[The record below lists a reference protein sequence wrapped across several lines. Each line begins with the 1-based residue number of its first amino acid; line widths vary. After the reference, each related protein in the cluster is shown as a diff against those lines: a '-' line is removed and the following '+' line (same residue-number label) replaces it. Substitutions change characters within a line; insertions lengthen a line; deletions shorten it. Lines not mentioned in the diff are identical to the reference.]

1 MQAQWPF
8 TYKKMILLLD
18 LAPVVLP
25 DPSKRLRF
33 LAMLCLQWQLIGRVN
48 NTQKVQVHN
57 FSFSNDQPQTIRCR
71 LTWSKNISEERKAP
85 QQMLI
90 GSMESKICVLQ
101 ALASYLEQ
109 QFEATASTRESFI
122 FGTGNDSN
130 QFARAALTKIFAL
143 DAFASSDKG
152 SLDTHSISKGAATYA
167 LQNGVVKDHVNL

>member
-1 MQAQWPF
+1 MQSLAVNEMVKSIKKHEVRHTGVALQAQRPF
-8 TYKKMILLLD
+8 TYKEMILLLD
-18 LAPVVLP
+18 LALVVLP
-25 DPSKRLRF
+25 DSSKRLRF
-33 LAMLCLQWQLIGRVN
+33 LAMLCLQWQLIGRVD

-109 QFEATASTRESFI
+109 QFEATASTRELFI
-122 FGTGNDSN
+122 FWNRERWQLICTC
-130 QFARAALTKIFAL
+130 
-143 DAFASSDKG
+143 
-152 SLDTHSISKGAATYA
+152 GAYQD
-167 LQNGVVKDHVNL
+167 LCP